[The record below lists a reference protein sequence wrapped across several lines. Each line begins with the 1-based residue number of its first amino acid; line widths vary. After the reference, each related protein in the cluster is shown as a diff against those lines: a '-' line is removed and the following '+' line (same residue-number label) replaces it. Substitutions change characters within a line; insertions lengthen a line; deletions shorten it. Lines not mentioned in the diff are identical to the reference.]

1 MTAIPGP
8 SVVCCNLFKSFGSSG
23 GEVAAVRGASFTVD
37 RGERFV
43 LMGQAGSGKATL
55 LRCLARL
62 CEPTSG
68 RVLIEGVD
76 LLAADPVAL
85 VELRRHVMAM
95 ALHDPALLP
104 HLDVIGNTA
113 FPLSVQG
120 IGVEECRLR
129 ALAALELAGL
139 SGHER
144 HLPAQLS
151 AAQAQRVALARALVV
166 RPRILFLGEP
176 FSTLDRQQRRDLQET
191 LLEVHRRTGVTMVLT
206 TEDFEEALRVATRIA
221 VMKGGEIVEIGTP
234 EELVVRPRTP
244 YVASLGAGF
253 PVAGVLRARTAALPI
268 RVAEVGV
275 TVLGDRTIAE
285 VAELVLASDEP
296 IGVVEDNGRFIGILE
311 RQTVLD
317 ALLGRG
323 KEREERS

>member
-8 SVVCCNLFKSFGSSG
+8 SVVCCNLFKTFGASG
-23 GEVAAVRGASFTVD
+23 GAVAAVRGASFTVD

-76 LLAADPVAL
+76 LLAADPARL

-95 ALHDPALLP
+95 VLHDPALLP

-113 FPLSVQG
+113 FPLSIQG
-120 IGVEECRLR
+120 VGVAESRER
-129 ALAALELAGL
+129 ARAALVLVGL
-139 SGHER
+139 SDYER
-144 HLPAQLS
+144 HLPARLT
-151 AAQAQRVALARALVV
+151 ADLAQRVALARALVV
-166 RPRILFLGEP
+166 RPRLLLLGEP
-176 FSTLDRQQRRDLQET
+176 FSALDRQLRRELQDT
-191 LLEVHRRTGVTMVLT
+191 LLDIHRRSGVTMVLT

-221 VMKGGEIVEIGTP
+221 VMKDGEIVETGTP

-244 YVASLGAGF
+244 YVAGLAAGL
-253 PVAGVLRARTAALPI
+253 PVAGVLRARTAALPV

-275 TVLGDRTIAE
+275 TVSADRTIAE
-285 VAELVLASDEP
+285 VAELVLASEEP

-323 KEREERS
+323 REREERS